1 MSKDVTN
8 SGLTFSQVRDR
19 SKSIS
24 GGGGEEW
31 VGWNRDGV
39 GYQLNFS
46 QVRDWSKSILGG
58 WAGAEMVWVISFW
71 ALGKSRGHSI
81 FSYSKGWVILVFLTG
96 MWHTFDSNKNKWQTQ
111 TPTHSLASTLRMCTG
126 PSPWQWQ
133 TWTAFFASSPWHSC
147 WAEIGL
153 RALCSLS
160 FTAEASLK
168 HPYSKAA
175 ASHNTCGR
183 CCMRKVRYWPDH
195 GSVCECVTCFNFI
208 VC

>member
-58 WAGAEMVWVISFW
+58 WAGAEMVWVISF
-71 ALGKSRGHSI
+71 
-81 FSYSKGWVILVFLTG
+81 
-96 MWHTFDSNKNKWQTQ
+96 
-111 TPTHSLASTLRMCTG
+111 
-126 PSPWQWQ
+126 
-133 TWTAFFASSPWHSC
+133 
-147 WAEIGL
+147 
-153 RALCSLS
+153 
-160 FTAEASLK
+160 
-168 HPYSKAA
+168 
-175 ASHNTCGR
+175 
-183 CCMRKVRYWPDH
+183 
-195 GSVCECVTCFNFI
+195 
-208 VC
+208 